1 MRFFMQKERNGETVL
16 IYTTQGLTSPIQCGI
31 IPSTGEIYGG
41 VTRRNRIKQPES
53 KQNLQGKSRAF
64 VTLRVALA
72 YGRDR
77 QRFRLPCLQRDA
89 SEKHP
94 TAAQAQGRM
103 IFLVQKGE
111 ESS

>member
-1 MRFFMQKERNGETVL
+1 M
-16 IYTTQGLTSPIQCGI
+16 
-31 IPSTGEIYGG
+31 
-41 VTRRNRIKQPES
+41 KQPES

-89 SEKHP
+89 SEK
-94 TAAQAQGRM
+94 TSDGGASAQGRM

-111 ESS
+111 ESL